1 MKYSDI
7 EGLTPAQIRD
17 KFALPNE
24 PIKICEVNV
33 PAGTKMYAGIANEV
47 PEWGKGGGTQFELG
61 QVLDKTYF
69 VNARPLS

>member
-7 EGLTPAQIRD
+7 QGLTPAQIRD
-17 KFALPNE
+17 KFALPSE

-33 PAGTKMYAGIANEV
+33 PAGTKMYVGIANEV

-61 QVLDKTYF
+61 QILDENYF
-69 VNARPLS
+69 VNERPLS